1 MSNIHHLNIKGAGDS
16 STFSQNQVGDG
27 GGGGGGNMDDILKR
41 LHTVEQ
47 TVSEIR
53 ADVVGLKTSIPHLA
67 TKADV
72 ASIPLLATKADV
84 ANLETSLIKWFV
96 VTAIA
101 LAVLAFTIARY
112 VAPA

>member
-1 MSNIHHLNIKGAGDS
+1 
-16 STFSQNQVGDG
+16 
-27 GGGGGGNMDDILKR
+27 MDDVLKR

-53 ADVVGLKTSIPHLA
+53 ADVAGLASAMPQMA

-72 ASIPLLATKADV
+72 ADV
-84 ANLETSLIKWFV
+84 KTAVSSVETSLIKWIV
-96 VTAIA
+96 GTL
-101 LAVLAFTIARY
+101 LAVTIVAFTIARY